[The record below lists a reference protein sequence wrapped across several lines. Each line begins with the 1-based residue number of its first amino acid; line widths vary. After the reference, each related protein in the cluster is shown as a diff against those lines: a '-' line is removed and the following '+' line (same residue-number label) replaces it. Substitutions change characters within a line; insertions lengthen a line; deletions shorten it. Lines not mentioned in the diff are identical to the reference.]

1 LDFGGTFHDL
11 DDNVEGEMAHNAFG
25 FDPKFL
31 APPPAN
37 PFNPNP
43 HYDIESLPKDQQ
55 ELIIRERAIQPW
67 RDILQGNPRVAE
79 QFPADNVPEGL
90 ALAIEERDRA
100 LQSVQELRDL
110 GENIDIGGQKT
121 PCATAIRM
129 SATRTTR
136 TSLAAG
142 GGTPAR
148 TSEIQEVTPATP
160 SMTKAQLMEIIDDH
174 IKDRAKLLEIINN
187 LQTNVGDLEAQVK
200 LLTDSNNLK
209 GKKNKEVLKKLKGHY
224 VGLYFRTCKFIRN
237 EKDAKTLAT
246 GMYDLMF
253 PEKNDKQH
261 KLVWVNTYTPHM
273 HPIVN
278 ARRSYIQSQCK
289 LACFNYYKKH
299 KKMPALDDILRCCKR
314 NVNLEEDEDMELFE
328 WYWSD
333 IACKFSAN
341 AHFSFLLP

>member
-1 LDFGGTFHDL
+1 MDFGGPFHDL

-31 APPPAN
+31 APPPTN

-67 RDILQGNPRVAE
+67 RDILQGNPRVTE
-79 QFPADNVPEGL
+79 QFPAGSVPEGL

-100 LQSVQELRDL
+100 LQSVQKLCHL
-110 GENIDIGGQKT
+110 GENIEIGGQKT

-129 SATRTTR
+129 SASRTTR
-136 TSLAAG
+136 TSVAAG

-148 TSEIQEVTPATP
+148 TTLEIQEVTPATP
-160 SMTKAQLMEIIDDH
+160 SMTKAQLLEIIDDH
-174 IKDRAKLLEIINN
+174 IKDRAKLMEIINN

-209 GKKNKEVLKKLKGHY
+209 TKKNKEVLKKLKGHY

-246 GMYDLMF
+246 GIC
-253 PEKNDKQH
+253 
-261 KLVWVNTYTPHM
+261 TT
-273 HPIVN
+273 
-278 ARRSYIQSQCK
+278 
-289 LACFNYYKKH
+289 
-299 KKMPALDDILRCCKR
+299 
-314 NVNLEEDEDMELFE
+314 
-328 WYWSD
+328 
-333 IACKFSAN
+333 
-341 AHFSFLLP
+341 